1 MSGPST
7 RGRRSAAL
15 AWAVLAL
22 SAALALVAAM
32 RLASPTWEIPGAA
45 RRDEQSVDE
54 LAEPL
59 SGRLPGGAREEA
71 KTVEGEVAAVA
82 SSVLE
87 EYAARGDCALAEAG
101 YLGILG
107 DAWGCV
113 VYGGDWSEICV
124 VRKSTTGESE
134 VLTWRIDAEELA
146 GVAGD

>member
-1 MSGPST
+1 
-7 RGRRSAAL
+7 
-15 AWAVLAL
+15 
-22 SAALALVAAM
+22 M
-32 RLASPTWEIPGAA
+32 RLASPTREIPGAA

-54 LAEPL
+54 LAESL
-59 SGRLPGGAREEA
+59 TGRLPGGAREEA

-87 EYAARGDCALAEAG
+87 EYAARRDCALAEAG

-113 VYGGDWSEICV
+113 VYGGDWSEVCV
-124 VRKSTTGESE
+124 VRGSATGESE